1 MFGVHCS
8 IILVVVVH
16 VRWLTVEWM
25 HCGGDKVGGA
35 LEYSIGLCVAAW
47 FASIVMPHL
56 AAQAQR
62 IPQRWGTQSLQQ
74 TFSAILLEYYLPRG
88 PIARSL
94 EELAHDVAALQAL
107 MAARMWL
114 TCNLLVASPG

>member
-1 MFGVHCS
+1 MQLAS
-8 IILVVVVH
+8 
-16 VRWLTVEWM
+16 TVM
-25 HCGGDKVGGA
+25 A
-35 LEYSIGLCVAAW
+35 
-47 FASIVMPHL
+47 HL

-88 PIARSL
+88 PIARSV
-94 EELAHDVAALQAL
+94 EELARDVAALQAL

-114 TCNLLVASPG
+114 ICNLLVASPG